1 MTDSNIIF
9 MVNFFAA
16 LLTTLSFL
24 PQAIKTI
31 RTRDTSGISLTM
43 YLMLVTGVFL
53 WALFGWMID
62 NYTIMIANIIT
73 FLFAGIVLII
83 KVNNTIRKIDK

>member
-1 MTDSNIIF
+1 